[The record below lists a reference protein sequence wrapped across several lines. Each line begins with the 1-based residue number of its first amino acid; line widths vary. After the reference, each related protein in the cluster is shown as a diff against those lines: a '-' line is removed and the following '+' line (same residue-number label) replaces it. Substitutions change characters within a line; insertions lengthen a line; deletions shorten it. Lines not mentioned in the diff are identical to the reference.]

1 MGELYGLDALR
12 KFEFGE
18 FFARKGTAEE
28 ERIQAKE
35 QENKHQKEQ
44 EDDQQQRQRDHKEQK
59 KKESEEE
66 ASRRLMEEGFDP
78 IQHEQFRKDLQEG
91 KIGLARNRLAL
102 STKIEDVMDD
112 EVLIYF
118 EAQNA
123 KGAINN
129 DEGEIERR
137 KQENAKSEEV
147 GRAHITR
154 GGTAVLTLAAGVGSR
169 WTQGAAVIKALNP
182 FLVVR
187 GKHRNF
193 LDLQI
198 AKTVKTSM
206 LFDGVKIPHVI
217 TTGFL
222 THDPIEKY
230 VEELKANHEKE
241 ISEGKKKTPLPP
253 IYLSQG
259 KTVHQ
264 RLIPTV
270 RDLQFLWEETSQEI
284 LPEMKQKVT
293 SIFYFESSSSFS
305 DYNTKGARHAKKCP
319 DWMGTRERRGNRLL
333 R

>member
-1 MGELYGLDALR
+1 MDALR

-18 FFARKGTAEE
+18 FFARKGKAEE
-28 ERIQAKE
+28 DRNKE
-35 QENKHQKEQ
+35 KEI
-44 EDDQQQRQRDHKEQK
+44 EHKQQQQSEGPQEPP
-59 KKESEEE
+59 KKETEED

-78 IQHEQFRKDLQEG
+78 IQHEQFRQDLKEG
-91 KIGLARNRLAL
+91 KIGLPSNRLSL

-112 EVLIYF
+112 EVMIYF

-123 KGAINN
+123 KGATSEEDIQ
-129 DEGEIERR
+129 IR
-137 KQENAKSEEV
+137 KEENAKSEAV
-147 GRAHITR
+147 GKAHISN

-182 FLVVR
+182 FLVVQ

-198 AKTVKTSM
+198 AKTVKTSA
-206 LFDGVKIPHVI
+206 LFDSVQIPHII

-222 THDPIEKY
+222 THGPIDKY
-230 VEELKANHEKE
+230 VEELKANHNTNQE
-241 ISEGKKKTPLPP
+241 EGKGPGDLLPP

-270 RDLQFLWEETSQEI
+270 RDLQFLWSETSQEK
-284 LPEMKQKVT
+284 LPEMKQKVPPN
-293 SIFYFESSSSFS
+293 SGFLSKFETNFFFL
-305 DYNTKGARHAKKCP
+305 YLGKRHAKECSY
-319 DWMGTRERRGNRLL
+319 WLGARERRSH
-333 R
+333 